1 MKFYDLKIY
10 DNVPDDWS
18 QYFDYNEDLSYL
30 QREMDKV
37 DFAFKNVVIIG
48 NGGSISSF
56 NAYSICC
63 SKDTFIVN
71 SMDPALLRKVK
82 RSCPPASTVVIAI
95 SKSGNTLGVIE
106 ALMEFIHYKVIVVTE
121 GEDGTLR
128 QIAKKLDWQTVEHPN
143 ISGRYSGATAAG
155 LFPAML
161 CGVKVGQILEGIK
174 SGYGYKK
181 EAFSLAKYY
190 YDLEHK
196 GYLEVYI
203 SAYPWLLYNFRMLII
218 QLMHESV
225 CKNGRG
231 QTFYFS
237 EAPESQHH
245 TNQRFFG
252 GKKNI
257 IGTFITSKTWW
268 DDLPAD
274 ASRPAMQAGKKIEVP
289 KELAGLELKGL
300 ELKKLGGI
308 SYQQALNA
316 EYHGT
321 KTEADKLGIPNVTIE
336 LPDITNQTVG
346 ELLSFW
352 QLVAFY
358 SAILRDVDPFNE
370 PAVANSKNITI
381 EEIKKLT

>member
-1 MKFYDLKIY
+1 MKFHDLKIY

-18 QYFDYNEDLSYL
+18 QYFDYQEDLSYL
-30 QREMDKV
+30 QREADKIG
-37 DFAFKNVVIIG
+37 FAFKNVIIIG

-63 SKDTFIVN
+63 SKNSFIVN

-82 RSCPPASTVVIAI
+82 RSCPPASTVVVAI

-106 ALMEFIHYKVIVVTE
+106 SLMEFVHYKVVVVTE
-121 GEDGTLR
+121 GEEGVLR
-128 QIAKKLDWQTVEHPN
+128 QIAKKMDWQIVEHPN
-143 ISGRYSGATAAG
+143 ISGRYSGATSAG
-155 LFPAML
+155 LFPAL
-161 CGVKVGQILEGIK
+161 LAGCKIDEIAEGIK
-174 SGYGYKK
+174 YGYQYRK
-181 EAFSLAKYY
+181 EAYSLAKYY
-190 YDLEHK
+190 FDLEKK

-203 SAYPWLLYNFRMLII
+203 SCYPWLLADFRSLII

-225 CKNGRG
+225 CKDGKG

-252 GKKNI
+252 GKKNV
-257 IGTFITSKTWW
+257 IGTFVTVKKWW
-268 DDLPAD
+268 GDKEIKIPEKIADLRLKDLP
-274 ASRPAMQAGKKIEVP
+274 
-289 KELAGLELKGL
+289 
-300 ELKKLGGI
+300 LKKLNGL
-308 SYQQALNA
+308 SYSDALNL

-321 KTEADKLGIPNVTIE
+321 KIEADRLGIPNVTIE
-336 LPDITNQTVG
+336 LEDITNHTVG

-352 QLVAFY
+352 QFVAFY

-370 PAVANSKNITI
+370 PAVTNSKNTTI
-381 EEIKKLT
+381 EEMKKL